1 MFGVVPPDRTLRSV
15 LPRSMA
21 TARAFF
27 PASASRGAC
36 STRTKKEKRAKRRRS
51 ALEVSKTVQG
61 RAGEDQEL
69 EGGSGRRGHSRRE
82 VQWAAATW
90 LFGVMGAAQGAWG
103 RPTPASTNDG
113 AGRVARGPKEEVEG
127 TTGEAGPPLYDAKS
141 VPTRSSIAWKA
152 AGAVGAML
160 ATTFLLEQRLPAI
173 QRAKRISQKTENL
186 PSEEEEAW
194 EDAPVD
200 APSAEVGDAVN
211 GGEDEQ
217 EIDGDESQSWQA
229 VQEGLQEARNR
240 SQKE

>member
-1 MFGVVPPDRTLRSV
+1 MLR
-15 LPRSMA
+15 RSMA
-21 TARAFF
+21 TARAFS

-36 STRTKKEKRAKRRRS
+36 WTRIRKEKLAKRFPS
-51 ALEVSKTVQG
+51 ALEASKTVLG
-61 RAGEDQEL
+61 RAGKDQEL
-69 EGGSGRRGHSRRE
+69 ERRTGRKGHSRRE

-90 LFGVMGAAQGAWG
+90 LVGVLGAAQGAWG

-113 AGRVARGPKEEVEG
+113 ADRVARGPKDEVEG

-173 QRAKRISQKTENL
+173 QRAKRISQKAENL
-186 PSEEEEAW
+186 PSEDDEAGEYAPTDVPGAEIGDAASTGEEEH
-194 EDAPVD
+194 
-200 APSAEVGDAVN
+200 GI
-211 GGEDEQ
+211 GEDETQ
-217 EIDGDESQSWQA
+217 GWQA